1 MTTQTAKQTT
11 KQTSTSVTQ
20 ATSPNLFQN
29 FLDSDFFYHFKRNKV
44 AIVSFI
50 LFVILAILST
60 FAAFIAPF
68 DPYDLQI
75 LDIMDSELPP
85 IWQEG
90 SDSRFFLGTDDQGR
104 DLWSTILYGM
114 RVSLLIGL
122 LAVLLQAVIGI
133 TIGLVSGYFGGKI
146 DSVLMRIADVQL
158 SFSTLMIAII
168 ILAIVQSAFGNDA
181 FNKWAM
187 VILILIIGLAEWPQ
201 IARTVRS
208 SVLAEKE
215 KEYVDAAQ
223 VMGFGSMRIMFK
235 HILPNCLSPI
245 FVISTVQIANAIITE
260 ASLSFLGLGMPVTEP
275 SLGSLISTGKQYLFS
290 GSWWITLIPG
300 AFLVVLVIVINLIGD
315 FLRDTFNP
323 KLYKD

>member
-1 MTTQTAKQTT
+1 MDSSRSLLQHFKE
-11 KQTSTSVTQ
+11 
-20 ATSPNLFQN
+20 
-29 FLDSDFFYHFKRNKV
+29 SDFFYHFKRDKV
-44 AIVSFI
+44 AIISF
-50 LFVILAILST
+50 LVFLVLVILAT
-60 FAAFIAPF
+60 FSSFIAPF
-68 DPYDLQI
+68 DPYDLTH

-85 IWQEG
+85 FWEDG
-90 SDSRFFLGTDDQGR
+90 SDPRFILGTDDQGR

-122 LAVLLQAVIGI
+122 LAVLLQAAIGI
-133 TIGLVSGYFGGKI
+133 TLGLVSGYVGGKT
-146 DSVLMRIADVQL
+146 DSFLMRIADVQL
-158 SFSTLMIAII
+158 SFSTLMVAII
-168 ILAIVQSAFGNDA
+168 ILAIVQSAFGSDA
-181 FNKWAM
+181 FNQWAM
-187 VILILIIGLAEWPQ
+187 MILILIIGLAEWPQ
-201 IARTVRS
+201 IARTVRA

-215 KEYVDAAQ
+215 KEYVDAAK
-223 VMGFGSMRIMFK
+223 VMGFGPIRIMFK

-300 AFLVVLVIVINLIGD
+300 AFLVLLVIVINLLGD

>member
-1 MTTQTAKQTT
+1 MNQDFSSAG
-11 KQTSTSVTQ
+11 TSS
-20 ATSPNLFQN
+20 LFQR
-29 FLDSDFFYHFKRNKV
+29 FLDSDFFYHFKHDKV
-44 AIVSFI
+44 AIASSIVFFALI
-50 LFVILAILST
+50 VLALFSPLV
-60 FAAFIAPF
+60 APYN
-68 DPYDLQI
+68 PYDLSI

-85 IWQEG
+85 IWQAG

-114 RVSLLIGL
+114 RISLLIGL

-133 TIGLVSGYFGGKI
+133 TVGLVSGYVGGRT
-146 DSVLMRIADVQL
+146 DSILMRIADVQL
-158 SFSTLMIAII
+158 SFSTLMVAII
-168 ILAIVQSAFGNDA
+168 ILAIVQNAFGSDA
-181 FNKWAM
+181 FNQWAM
-187 VILILIIGLAEWPQ
+187 LILILIIGLAEWPQ

-215 KEYVDAAQ
+215 KEYVDAAK
-223 VMGFGSMRIMFK
+223 VMGFGSIRIMFK

-275 SLGSLISTGKQYLFS
+275 SLGSLISIGKQYLFS

-300 AFLVVLVIVINLIGD
+300 AFLIVLVIVINLLGD

-323 KLYKD
+323 KLYKG

>member
-1 MTTQTAKQTT
+1 MDS
-11 KQTSTSVTQ
+11 STS
-20 ATSPNLFQN
+20 LFQR
-29 FLDSDFFYHFKRNKV
+29 FKDSDFFYHFKRDKV
-44 AIVSFI
+44 AIISFTIFLI
-50 LFVILAILST
+50 LVVLAAFST
-60 FAAFIAPF
+60 FIAPF
-68 DPYDLQI
+68 DPYDLTH

-85 IWQEG
+85 IWENG
-90 SDSRFFLGTDDQGR
+90 SDPRFILGTDDQGR

-133 TIGLVSGYFGGKI
+133 TIGLVSGYMGGKT
-146 DSVLMRIADVQL
+146 DSILMRIADVQL
-158 SFSTLMIAII
+158 SFSTLMVAII
-168 ILAIVQSAFGNDA
+168 ILAIVQSAFGSQA
-181 FNKWAM
+181 FNQWAM

-201 IARTVRS
+201 IARTVRA

-215 KEYVDAAQ
+215 KEYVDAAK
-223 VMGFGSMRIMFK
+223 VMGFGSIRIMFK

-300 AFLVVLVIVINLIGD
+300 AFLVVLVIVINLLGD

>member
-1 MTTQTAKQTT
+1 M
-11 KQTSTSVTQ
+11 STIKNMPKLESQ
-20 ATSPNLFQN
+20 SILHRFSE
-29 FLDSDFFYHFKRNKV
+29 SDFFYHYKRDKI
-44 AIVSFI
+44 AIISSIIFLI
-50 LFVILAILST
+50 LVILAVFSPL
-60 FAAFIAPF
+60 IAPY
-68 DPYDLQI
+68 DPYNLKL
-75 LDIMDSELPP
+75 LDIMDSEIPP
-85 IWQEG
+85 VWQTG
-90 SDSRFFLGTDDQGR
+90 SDERFLLGTDDQGR

-114 RVSLLIGL
+114 RVSLTIGI
-122 LAVLLQAVIGI
+122 LAVLLQALIGI
-133 TIGLVSGYFGGKI
+133 TIGLVSGYVGGKT
-146 DSVLMRIADVQL
+146 DSILMRIADVQL
-158 SFSTLMIAII
+158 SFSTLMVAII
-168 ILAIVQSAFGNDA
+168 ILAIVQNAFGSDT
-181 FNKWAM
+181 FNQWAM

-215 KEYVDAAQ
+215 KEYVDAAK
-223 VMGFGSMRIMFK
+223 VMGFSSIKIMFK

-275 SLGSLISTGKQYLFS
+275 SLGSLISIGKEYLFS

-300 AFLVVLVIVINLIGD
+300 AFLILLVIVINLLGD

>member
-1 MTTQTAKQTT
+1 MSLDTGL
-11 KQTSTSVTQ
+11 S
-20 ATSPNLFQN
+20 LFQR
-29 FLDSDFFYHFKRNKV
+29 FKESDFFYHFKRDKV
-44 AIVSFI
+44 AIISFI
-50 LFVILAILST
+50 LFFALVILAAFST
-60 FAAFIAPF
+60 FIAPF
-68 DPYDLQI
+68 DPYDLTL

-85 IWQEG
+85 VWEEG
-90 SDSRFFLGTDDQGR
+90 SDSRFMLGTDDQGR

-114 RVSLLIGL
+114 RVSLLIGF
-122 LAVLLQAVIGI
+122 LAVLLQGVIGI
-133 TIGLVSGYFGGKI
+133 TVGLVSGYVGGKT
-146 DSVLMRIADVQL
+146 DSFLMRIADVQL
-158 SFSTLMIAII
+158 SFSTLMVAII
-168 ILAIVQSAFGNDA
+168 ILAIVQSAFGSDA

-215 KEYVDAAQ
+215 KEYVDAAK
-223 VMGFGSMRIMFK
+223 VMGFGPIRIMFK
-235 HILPNCLSPI
+235 HILPNCLPPI

-275 SLGSLISTGKQYLFS
+275 SLGSLISIGKQYLFS

-300 AFLVVLVIVINLIGD
+300 GFLVVLVIVINLLGD